1 MVGLDVAIAIGER
14 IGVPAPAPVYELV
27 AAGKLGR
34 KTGEGF
40 HVY

>member
-1 MVGLDVAIAIGER
+1 VASRAYPTETLFK
-14 IGVPAPAPVYELV
+14 PSPMLNDLV

-40 HVY
+40 FQY